1 MLGLVEFIHSSL
13 IFVTMKTSPVFLDTK
28 PVSYIIGD
36 GALAY
41 SKRLLKDFPR
51 IIILLDENVKE
62 HCLPVFKSFIPE
74 VSISGVIC
82 IKSGEDKKNLDQARY
97 IWDELTKMNV
107 DKDALLINLGG
118 GVVSD
123 IGGFAAATFKRGIP
137 FINYPTTLLGMV
149 DAAIGG
155 KTGVDFI
162 GFKNQVGLFIDP
174 RSVVI
179 DPVFLKTLDEKQW
192 QSGFAEVLKYG
203 LIIDRE
209 LWKILRGKKISDIDN
224 WNEII
229 MKAARDKIDI
239 VKSDFLEKGIR
250 KNLNFGHTI
259 GHSFESYFLKKDK
272 PITHGQAIAAGMIC
286 ETWLSQKIYDFEDE
300 CLEEIVN
307 MFDINFDRL
316 DISEDIIPTLLD
328 LMRQDKKVRK
338 GKLKFSLLRK
348 IGKAIHHVEISP
360 EQVVGSLKFY
370 MNKSW

>member
-1 MLGLVEFIHSSL
+1 
-13 IFVTMKTSPVFLDTK
+13 MKTSPVFLDTQ
-28 PVSYIIGD
+28 PVSYVIGD
-36 GALAY
+36 GALAD

-51 IIILLDENVKE
+51 IIILLDENVQE
-62 HCLPVFKSFIPE
+62 HCLPVFRSFLPE
-74 VSISGVIC
+74 VDISGVIC
-82 IKSGEDKKNLDQARY
+82 IQSGEDKKNLDQAGY
-97 IWDELTKMNV
+97 IWSELTKMNV

-123 IGGFAAATFKRGIP
+123 IGGFAAATFKRGIS
-137 FINYPTTLLGMV
+137 FVNYPTTLLGMV

-155 KTGVDFI
+155 KTGVDFSS
-162 GFKNQVGLFIDP
+162 FKNQVGLFIDP
-174 RSVVI
+174 VSVVV
-179 DPVFLKTLDEKQW
+179 DPVFLKTLDDKQW

-209 LWKILRGKKISDIDN
+209 LWKMLRGQSIHGISD

-229 MKAARDKIDI
+229 IKAARDKIDI

-259 GHSFESYFLKKDK
+259 GHSFESYFLKTDN
-272 PITHGQAIAAGMIC
+272 PITHGQAVAAGMIC

-316 DISEDIIPTLLD
+316 NITEDLIPTFLD
-328 LMRQDKKVRK
+328 LMRQDKKVRE

-348 IGKAIHHVEISP
+348 IGKAVHHVEVSP
-360 EQVVGSLKFY
+360 EQVVESLKFY
-370 MNKSW
+370 MNKSR